1 MPDTNPVEAGSAAA
15 RIATHLQA
23 NPSAALSRHDVGLLI
38 NVAIGAVDPLLD
50 AGVVAGLLTIAND
63 MDRGRVWRAG
73 PRLKFWTP
81 PATAPAAAP
90 APAPKAPAPAAKKDP
105 RGGKRV
111 RLPPLNPAD
120 FPVRNDVPPPL
131 PKFSRRGETSY
142 DAMLSEMTAAPGLCR
157 VGLPASHRG
166 AVTKAAQSYL
176 KNRPELAKRMTWQF
190 RDMHDGTFGI
200 WSMARPAK
208 QAA

>member
-1 MPDTNPVEAGSAAA
+1 MPDTNTVEAGSGAA
-15 RIATHLQA
+15 RIATHITR
-23 NPSAALSRHDVGLLI
+23 NPDAVLDRHDVAQLI
-38 NVAIGAVDPLLD
+38 NVAIGAVDKVLAP
-50 AGVVAGLLTIAND
+50 AVEAGLLTIAND
-63 MDRGRVWRAG
+63 GDRGRVWRAG
-73 PRLKFWTP
+73 PRLKFW
-81 PATAPAAAP
+81 AEAAP
-90 APAPKAPAPAAKKDP
+90 TPTAARKDP

-120 FPVRNDVPPPL
+120 FPVRSDVPLPM
-131 PKFSRRGETSY
+131 PKFSRKGETSY
-142 DAMLSEMTAAPGLCR
+142 DAMFSEMTTAPGLCR
-157 VGLPASHRG
+157 VGLPASHRA

-200 WSMARPAK
+200 WHQARPSK